1 MADKKKFEETEA
13 PAPKEDGSL
22 AANSAL
28 PEPPPAPPVRQDE
41 KQEAPAAAPPQPL
54 ISFDRWFAT
63 TKRPAH
69 HKAGMKAFASTAG
82 RRTMAQWTTIFQAY

>member
-13 PAPKEDGSL
+13 PAPKDDVSL
-22 AANSAL
+22 DAKS
-28 PEPPPAPPVRQDE
+28 APPEMPPSPPVSKDE
-41 KQEAPAAAPPQPL
+41 KQEVPAASPPQPL

-82 RRTMAQWTTIFQAY
+82 RRTLAQWNTIFQAY